1 MIAYVAYFV
10 LRQLRIKEWLSTGGA
25 LVYAFLPFIF
35 IRGIGHIVLS
45 CYYFVP
51 LAVLVIISGCM
62 KMNALCCRAR
72 AF

>member
-10 LRQLRIKEWLSTGGA
+10 LRQLRIKEWLSIGGA

-45 CYYFVP
+45 CYYLFR
-51 LAVLVIISGCM
+51 L
-62 KMNALCCRAR
+62 RY
-72 AF
+72 